1 MLMEPA
7 GQVAPHLDVD
17 TATDRSI
24 REDLRVTFGE
34 QGRFQAL
41 YESSYRRLTL
51 IVMAT
56 GGADLVEA
64 QEIVQEAFAIAYAKG
79 EMLSTVS
86 NPEAWVCTVALNI
99 GRRRWRRGRIADRL
113 MRRDRPAPPADVADV
128 SADNA
133 DLYRA
138 IRSLPAAQREAVFL
152 HHLADL
158 SVEDIAVRTGRPIG
172 TIKSRLAR
180 GRAALANQLAVP
192 AELEASDRT
201 QSAPEGTSTL

>member
-1 MLMEPA
+1 M
-7 GQVAPHLDVD
+7 AP
-17 TATDRSI
+17 
-24 REDLRVTFGE
+24 GE
-34 QGRFQAL
+34 QGWFEAL
-41 YESSYRRLTL
+41 YESSYRRLTS

-99 GRRRWRRGRIADRL
+99 GRRRWRRGRMADRL
-113 MRRDRPAPPADVADV
+113 MRRERPAPPADVADL

-133 DLYRA
+133 DLYQA
-138 IRSLPAAQREAVFL
+138 VRSLPAAQREAVFL

-158 SVEDIAVRTGRPIG
+158 SVEDIAARTGSPIG

-192 AELEASDRT
+192 DELEASDRL
-201 QSAPEGTSTL
+201 QSAPEGTSTHD

>member
-7 GQVAPHLDVD
+7 GQVASHLYED

-24 REDLRVTFGE
+24 REDLRMAPGE
-34 QGRFQAL
+34 QGRFEPV

-64 QEIVQEAFAIAYAKG
+64 QEIVQEAFAIGYAKR
-79 EMLSTVS
+79 EMLATVT

-113 MRRDRPAPPADVADV
+113 MRRERPAPPADVADV
-128 SADNA
+128 SANNA
-133 DLYRA
+133 DLYQA

-158 SVEDIAVRTGRPIG
+158 SVEDIAARTGSPIG

-192 AELEASDRT
+192 AELEASDPI
-201 QSAPEGTSTL
+201 QSAPEGTTTS